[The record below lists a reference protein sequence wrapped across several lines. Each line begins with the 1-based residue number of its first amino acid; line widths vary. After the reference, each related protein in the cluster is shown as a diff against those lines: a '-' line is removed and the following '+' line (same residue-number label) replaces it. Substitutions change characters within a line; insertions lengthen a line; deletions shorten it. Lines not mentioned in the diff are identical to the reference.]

1 MIPRSPLLLSLPH
14 VLKTENL
21 LFQTSEWIMRIIS
34 APRDFLT
41 SQKDTVPREDSISAT
56 IGVYFY

>member
-1 MIPRSPLLLSLPH
+1 MIPRSPLLLPLPH

-21 LFQTSEWIMRIIS
+21 LFQTSAWIMRIIS

-41 SQKDTVPREDSISAT
+41 SQKVTVPHEDSISAT